1 MKRYLVIFAGLLLC
15 SCANKNQ
22 VEVSETVTPTIQAEK
37 AVYQDVS
44 PIIEGDDYIIA
55 FNTTISLETLTQ
67 EDGDILYPSFNDLMQ
82 HYGKLFDAHHAYTDA
97 QGNQL
102 VNVYYINNELKDGE
116 SITLDKDLFDLIQLS
131 FKMSELTQDKFN
143 PTLYDLSQLW
153 APLFSPFPME
163 QVDPDSD
170 SIEQAKGCV
179 ILSDQ
184 LPLVFTLDEGSYTL
198 TKNNS
203 KCETGAKLDLGGI
216 AKGYALDLVTKQL
229 MDYQLPFLIN
239 SGTSSISA
247 YTPQGVDK
255 TWYIGVRDPFAR
267 VSLLY
272 DVGLKESAC
281 FTTSGDDSRSISAYT
296 PQGVDKTW
304 YIGVRDPFARVSLL
318 YDVGLKESACFTTSG
333 DDSQYFL
340 KTEGLNTI
348 IRHHILDP
356 LSGYSN
362 NYIRSATVLSSP
374 LSNGIADA
382 LSTALF
388 NCETNDQRLAI
399 VEAVKNEFNVQIEFA
414 TLENT
419 SSDNGYLDI
428 TKGFKSLLIEG
439 TESEHVIDTRVI
451 NE

>member
-82 HYGKLFDAHHAYTDA
+82 HYGKLFDAHHPYTDA

-281 FTTSGDDSRSISAYT
+281 FTTSGDDS
-296 PQGVDKTW
+296 
-304 YIGVRDPFARVSLL
+304 
-318 YDVGLKESACFTTSG
+318 
-333 DDSQYFL
+333 QYFL

-374 LSNGIADA
+374 LTNGIADA

>member
-198 TKNNS
+198 TKSNS

-281 FTTSGDDSRSISAYT
+281 FTTSGDDS
-296 PQGVDKTW
+296 
-304 YIGVRDPFARVSLL
+304 
-318 YDVGLKESACFTTSG
+318 
-333 DDSQYFL
+333 QYFL

-374 LSNGIADA
+374 LTNGIADA

>member
-82 HYGKLFDAHHAYTDA
+82 HYGKLFDAHHPYTDA

-163 QVDPDSD
+163 QVDPDSN

-281 FTTSGDDSRSISAYT
+281 FTTSGDDS
-296 PQGVDKTW
+296 
-304 YIGVRDPFARVSLL
+304 
-318 YDVGLKESACFTTSG
+318 
-333 DDSQYFL
+333 QYFL

-374 LSNGIADA
+374 LTNGIADA

>member
-44 PIIEGDDYIIA
+44 TIIEGDDYIIA
-55 FNTTISLETLTQ
+55 FNTTISLETLAQ

-82 HYGKLFDAHHAYTDA
+82 HYGKLFDAHHPYTDA

-281 FTTSGDDSRSISAYT
+281 FTTSGDDS
-296 PQGVDKTW
+296 
-304 YIGVRDPFARVSLL
+304 
-318 YDVGLKESACFTTSG
+318 
-333 DDSQYFL
+333 QYFL

-374 LSNGIADA
+374 LTNGIADA

>member
-184 LPLVFTLDEGSYTL
+184 LPLVFTLDEDSYTL

-281 FTTSGDDSRSISAYT
+281 FTTSGDDS
-296 PQGVDKTW
+296 
-304 YIGVRDPFARVSLL
+304 
-318 YDVGLKESACFTTSG
+318 
-333 DDSQYFL
+333 QYFL

-374 LSNGIADA
+374 LTNGIADA

>member
-67 EDGDILYPSFNDLMQ
+67 EDGDILYPSFNELMQ
-82 HYGKLFDAHHAYTDA
+82 HYGKLFDAHHPYSDA

-281 FTTSGDDSRSISAYT
+281 FTTSGDDS
-296 PQGVDKTW
+296 
-304 YIGVRDPFARVSLL
+304 
-318 YDVGLKESACFTTSG
+318 
-333 DDSQYFL
+333 QYFL

-374 LSNGIADA
+374 LTNGIADA

>member
-1 MKRYLVIFAGLLLC
+1 M
-15 SCANKNQ
+15 
-22 VEVSETVTPTIQAEK
+22 EVSETVTPTIQAEK

-281 FTTSGDDSRSISAYT
+281 FTTSGDDS
-296 PQGVDKTW
+296 
-304 YIGVRDPFARVSLL
+304 
-318 YDVGLKESACFTTSG
+318 
-333 DDSQYFL
+333 QYFL

>member
-67 EDGDILYPSFNDLMQ
+67 EDGDILYPSFNELMQ
-82 HYGKLFDAHHAYTDA
+82 HYGKLFDAHHPYTDA

-281 FTTSGDDSRSISAYT
+281 FTTSGDDS
-296 PQGVDKTW
+296 
-304 YIGVRDPFARVSLL
+304 
-318 YDVGLKESACFTTSG
+318 
-333 DDSQYFL
+333 QYFL

-374 LSNGIADA
+374 LTNGIADA

>member
-37 AVYQDVS
+37 AVFQDVS

-82 HYGKLFDAHHAYTDA
+82 HYGKLFDAHHPYTDA

-281 FTTSGDDSRSISAYT
+281 FTTSGDDS
-296 PQGVDKTW
+296 
-304 YIGVRDPFARVSLL
+304 
-318 YDVGLKESACFTTSG
+318 
-333 DDSQYFL
+333 QYFL

-374 LSNGIADA
+374 LTNGIADA

>member
-22 VEVSETVTPTIQAEK
+22 VEVSETVTPTIQEEK

-55 FNTTISLETLTQ
+55 FNTTISLETLAQ

-82 HYGKLFDAHHAYTDA
+82 HYGKLFDAHHPYTDA

-281 FTTSGDDSRSISAYT
+281 FTTSGD
-296 PQGVDKTW
+296 G
-304 YIGVRDPFARVSLL
+304 
-318 YDVGLKESACFTTSG
+318 
-333 DDSQYFL
+333 SQYFL

-374 LSNGIADA
+374 LTNGIADA

>member
-22 VEVSETVTPTIQAEK
+22 VEVSETVTPTIQTEK

-170 SIEQAKGCV
+170 SMEQAKGCV

-184 LPLVFTLDEGSYTL
+184 LPLVFTLDEESYTL

-281 FTTSGDDSRSISAYT
+281 FTTSGDDS
-296 PQGVDKTW
+296 
-304 YIGVRDPFARVSLL
+304 
-318 YDVGLKESACFTTSG
+318 
-333 DDSQYFL
+333 QYFL

-374 LSNGIADA
+374 LTNGIADA

>member
-281 FTTSGDDSRSISAYT
+281 FTTSGDDS
-296 PQGVDKTW
+296 
-304 YIGVRDPFARVSLL
+304 
-318 YDVGLKESACFTTSG
+318 
-333 DDSQYFL
+333 QYFL

-374 LSNGIADA
+374 LTNGIADA

>member
-67 EDGDILYPSFNDLMQ
+67 EDGDILYPSFNELMQ
-82 HYGKLFDAHHAYTDA
+82 HYGKLFDAHHPYTDA

-281 FTTSGDDSRSISAYT
+281 FTTSGDDS
-296 PQGVDKTW
+296 
-304 YIGVRDPFARVSLL
+304 
-318 YDVGLKESACFTTSG
+318 
-333 DDSQYFL
+333 QYFL

-374 LSNGIADA
+374 LTNGIADA
-382 LSTALF
+382 LSTAIF

>member
-37 AVYQDVS
+37 AVFQDVS

-281 FTTSGDDSRSISAYT
+281 FTTSGDDS
-296 PQGVDKTW
+296 
-304 YIGVRDPFARVSLL
+304 
-318 YDVGLKESACFTTSG
+318 
-333 DDSQYFL
+333 QYFL

>member
-22 VEVSETVTPTIQAEK
+22 VEVSETVTPTIQTEK

-281 FTTSGDDSRSISAYT
+281 FTTSGDDS
-296 PQGVDKTW
+296 
-304 YIGVRDPFARVSLL
+304 
-318 YDVGLKESACFTTSG
+318 
-333 DDSQYFL
+333 QYFL

-374 LSNGIADA
+374 LTNGIADA

>member
-281 FTTSGDDSRSISAYT
+281 FTTSGDDS
-296 PQGVDKTW
+296 
-304 YIGVRDPFARVSLL
+304 
-318 YDVGLKESACFTTSG
+318 
-333 DDSQYFL
+333 QYFL

-374 LSNGIADA
+374 LTNGIADA
-382 LSTALF
+382 LSTAIF

>member
-82 HYGKLFDAHHAYTDA
+82 HYGKLFDAHHPYTDA

-184 LPLVFTLDEGSYTL
+184 LPLVFTLDEDSYTL

-281 FTTSGDDSRSISAYT
+281 FTTSGDDS
-296 PQGVDKTW
+296 
-304 YIGVRDPFARVSLL
+304 
-318 YDVGLKESACFTTSG
+318 
-333 DDSQYFL
+333 QYFL

-374 LSNGIADA
+374 LTNGIADA

>member
-22 VEVSETVTPTIQAEK
+22 VEVSEMVTPTIQAEK

-184 LPLVFTLDEGSYTL
+184 LPLVFTLDESSYTL

-281 FTTSGDDSRSISAYT
+281 FTTSGDDS
-296 PQGVDKTW
+296 
-304 YIGVRDPFARVSLL
+304 
-318 YDVGLKESACFTTSG
+318 
-333 DDSQYFL
+333 QYFL

-374 LSNGIADA
+374 LTNGIADA

-419 SSDNGYLDI
+419 SSENGYLDI
-428 TKGFKSLLIEG
+428 TKGFKLLLIEG

-451 NE
+451 N

>member
-163 QVDPDSD
+163 QVDPDSN

-281 FTTSGDDSRSISAYT
+281 FTTSGDDS
-296 PQGVDKTW
+296 
-304 YIGVRDPFARVSLL
+304 
-318 YDVGLKESACFTTSG
+318 
-333 DDSQYFL
+333 QYFL

-374 LSNGIADA
+374 LTNGIADA

>member
-22 VEVSETVTPTIQAEK
+22 VEVSETVTPTIQTEK

-281 FTTSGDDSRSISAYT
+281 FTTSGDDS
-296 PQGVDKTW
+296 
-304 YIGVRDPFARVSLL
+304 
-318 YDVGLKESACFTTSG
+318 
-333 DDSQYFL
+333 QYFL

>member
-55 FNTTISLETLTQ
+55 FNTTISLETLAQ

-82 HYGKLFDAHHAYTDA
+82 HYGKLFDAHHPYTDA

-179 ILSDQ
+179 ILSDS

-281 FTTSGDDSRSISAYT
+281 FTTSGDDS
-296 PQGVDKTW
+296 
-304 YIGVRDPFARVSLL
+304 
-318 YDVGLKESACFTTSG
+318 
-333 DDSQYFL
+333 QYFL

-374 LSNGIADA
+374 LTNGIADA

>member
-281 FTTSGDDSRSISAYT
+281 FTTSGDDS
-296 PQGVDKTW
+296 
-304 YIGVRDPFARVSLL
+304 
-318 YDVGLKESACFTTSG
+318 
-333 DDSQYFL
+333 QYFL

-419 SSDNGYLDI
+419 FSDNGYLDI

>member
-44 PIIEGDDYIIA
+44 TIIEGDDYIIA

-281 FTTSGDDSRSISAYT
+281 FTTSGDDS
-296 PQGVDKTW
+296 
-304 YIGVRDPFARVSLL
+304 
-318 YDVGLKESACFTTSG
+318 
-333 DDSQYFL
+333 QYFL

>member
-82 HYGKLFDAHHAYTDA
+82 HYGKLFDAHHPYTDA

-184 LPLVFTLDEGSYTL
+184 LPLVFTLDESSSTL

-281 FTTSGDDSRSISAYT
+281 FTTSGDDS
-296 PQGVDKTW
+296 
-304 YIGVRDPFARVSLL
+304 
-318 YDVGLKESACFTTSG
+318 
-333 DDSQYFL
+333 QYFL

-374 LSNGIADA
+374 LTNGIADA

>member
-22 VEVSETVTPTIQAEK
+22 VEVSETATPTIQAEK

-184 LPLVFTLDEGSYTL
+184 LPLVFTLDEDSYTL

-281 FTTSGDDSRSISAYT
+281 FTTSGDDS
-296 PQGVDKTW
+296 
-304 YIGVRDPFARVSLL
+304 
-318 YDVGLKESACFTTSG
+318 
-333 DDSQYFL
+333 QYFL

-374 LSNGIADA
+374 LTNGIADA

>member
-281 FTTSGDDSRSISAYT
+281 FTTSGDDSR
-296 PQGVDKTW
+296 
-304 YIGVRDPFARVSLL
+304 
-318 YDVGLKESACFTTSG
+318 
-333 DDSQYFL
+333 YFL

>member
-281 FTTSGDDSRSISAYT
+281 FTTSGDDS
-296 PQGVDKTW
+296 
-304 YIGVRDPFARVSLL
+304 
-318 YDVGLKESACFTTSG
+318 
-333 DDSQYFL
+333 QYFL

>member
-37 AVYQDVS
+37 AVFQDVS

-184 LPLVFTLDEGSYTL
+184 LPLVFTLDESSYTL

-239 SGTSSISA
+239 SGTS
-247 YTPQGVDK
+247 
-255 TWYIGVRDPFAR
+255 
-267 VSLLY
+267 
-272 DVGLKESAC
+272 
-281 FTTSGDDSRSISAYT
+281 SISAYT

>member
-37 AVYQDVS
+37 AVFQDVS

-281 FTTSGDDSRSISAYT
+281 FTTSGDDS
-296 PQGVDKTW
+296 
-304 YIGVRDPFARVSLL
+304 
-318 YDVGLKESACFTTSG
+318 
-333 DDSQYFL
+333 QYFL

-374 LSNGIADA
+374 LTNGIADA

-419 SSDNGYLDI
+419 CSDNGYLDI

>member
-55 FNTTISLETLTQ
+55 FNTTISLETLAQ

-82 HYGKLFDAHHAYTDA
+82 HYGKLFDAHHPYTDA

-281 FTTSGDDSRSISAYT
+281 FTTSGDDS
-296 PQGVDKTW
+296 
-304 YIGVRDPFARVSLL
+304 
-318 YDVGLKESACFTTSG
+318 
-333 DDSQYFL
+333 QYFL

>member
-55 FNTTISLETLTQ
+55 FNTTISLETLAQ

-281 FTTSGDDSRSISAYT
+281 FTTSGDDS
-296 PQGVDKTW
+296 
-304 YIGVRDPFARVSLL
+304 
-318 YDVGLKESACFTTSG
+318 
-333 DDSQYFL
+333 QYFL

-374 LSNGIADA
+374 LTNGIADG

>member
-163 QVDPDSD
+163 QVDPDSN

-239 SGTSSISA
+239 SGTS
-247 YTPQGVDK
+247 
-255 TWYIGVRDPFAR
+255 
-267 VSLLY
+267 
-272 DVGLKESAC
+272 
-281 FTTSGDDSRSISAYT
+281 SISAYT

>member
-22 VEVSETVTPTIQAEK
+22 VEVSETATPTIQAEK

-82 HYGKLFDAHHAYTDA
+82 HYGKLFDAYHAYTDA

-143 PTLYDLSQLW
+143 LTLYDLSQLW

-184 LPLVFTLDEGSYTL
+184 LPLVFTLDEDSYTL

-281 FTTSGDDSRSISAYT
+281 FTTSGDDS
-296 PQGVDKTW
+296 
-304 YIGVRDPFARVSLL
+304 
-318 YDVGLKESACFTTSG
+318 
-333 DDSQYFL
+333 QYFL

-374 LSNGIADA
+374 LTNGIADA

>member
-37 AVYQDVS
+37 AVFQDVS

-281 FTTSGDDSRSISAYT
+281 FTTSGDDS
-296 PQGVDKTW
+296 
-304 YIGVRDPFARVSLL
+304 
-318 YDVGLKESACFTTSG
+318 
-333 DDSQYFL
+333 QYFL

-374 LSNGIADA
+374 LTNGIADA

>member
-55 FNTTISLETLTQ
+55 FNTTISLETLAQ

-82 HYGKLFDAHHAYTDA
+82 HYGKLFDAHHPYTDA

-281 FTTSGDDSRSISAYT
+281 FTTSGDDS
-296 PQGVDKTW
+296 
-304 YIGVRDPFARVSLL
+304 
-318 YDVGLKESACFTTSG
+318 
-333 DDSQYFL
+333 QYFL

-374 LSNGIADA
+374 LTNGIADA

>member
-55 FNTTISLETLTQ
+55 FNTTISLETLAQ

-82 HYGKLFDAHHAYTDA
+82 HYGKLFDAHHPYTDA

-247 YTPQGVDK
+247 YTPH
-255 TWYIGVRDPFAR
+255 
-267 VSLLY
+267 
-272 DVGLKESAC
+272 
-281 FTTSGDDSRSISAYT
+281 
-296 PQGVDKTW
+296 GVDKTW

-374 LSNGIADA
+374 LTNGIADA

>member
-55 FNTTISLETLTQ
+55 FNTTISLESLTQ

-281 FTTSGDDSRSISAYT
+281 FTTSGDDS
-296 PQGVDKTW
+296 
-304 YIGVRDPFARVSLL
+304 
-318 YDVGLKESACFTTSG
+318 
-333 DDSQYFL
+333 QYFL

-374 LSNGIADA
+374 LTNGIADA

>member
-1 MKRYLVIFAGLLLC
+1 MKRYLVIFASLLLC

-281 FTTSGDDSRSISAYT
+281 FTTSGDDS
-296 PQGVDKTW
+296 
-304 YIGVRDPFARVSLL
+304 
-318 YDVGLKESACFTTSG
+318 
-333 DDSQYFL
+333 QYFL

-374 LSNGIADA
+374 LTNGIADA